1 MSKPPKNQKEF
12 LDAHESFQADV
23 TAADLQIKSEKI
35 GWFALE
41 EGPLSRNMDSEFA
54 RQTFALKADEISR
67 PFSTKF
73 GWHIIRQFK
82 CEDAKHETYDEARV
96 SIAKRILGDVRKR
109 ELGILT
115 RSLAD
120 AYDPVSDGAGLRRLI
135 RLEPLLQSEEK
146 RSLPSLQK

>member
-1 MSKPPKNQKEF
+1 M
-12 LDAHESFQADV
+12 

-41 EGPLSRNMDSEFA
+41 EGPLSRNMDSVFA
-54 RQTFALKADEISR
+54 RQTFALKAGEISR
-67 PFSTKF
+67 PFPTKF

-82 CEDAKHETYDEARV
+82 CEDAKHETYEEARV

-120 AYDPVSDGAGLRRLI
+120 TYDPVSDGAGLRRLI